1 MICRICDIGPS
12 ASRFGRLLAQTAN
25 LMVGIPDYRRYAA
38 HRALRH
44 PGEPVMS
51 QSEFVLECL
60 NRRLGGGGSGR
71 CC

>member
-1 MICRICDIGPS
+1 MPDFS
-12 ASRFGRLLAQTAN
+12 AWLRRLIEAAH
-25 LMVGIPDYRRYAA
+25 LMVGLPDYRRYAA

-51 QSEFVLECL
+51 RSEFVLERL
-60 NRRLGGGGSGR
+60 NRRLGGTGPGR

>member
-1 MICRICDIGPS
+1 MPDRGKLDLS
-12 ASRFGRLLAQTAN
+12 TWLSRLREAAH

-38 HRALRH
+38 HRARRH
-44 PGEPVMS
+44 PGEPMMS
-51 QSEFVLECL
+51 RSEFVLERL